1 MSLEHDE
8 RKSTNGKHWPQ
19 QRKHQRTHDIDEL
32 PSSLDDQAWHRIRRI
47 AEAAHFEHGSE
58 RRNEESVPRHPR
70 LYRDGG
76 VKVINCRKIQNFQKD
91 RAIEKKVADFVDENF
106 YSQLSAIPKY
116 SNFCRT
122 AELSAQ
128 YQGIDLSV
136 GQSLIDEKVKNTSCP
151 NEIGNYWASVEIY

>member
-1 MSLEHDE
+1 M
-8 RKSTNGKHWPQ
+8 
-19 QRKHQRTHDIDEL
+19 
-32 PSSLDDQAWHRIRRI
+32 
-47 AEAAHFEHGSE
+47 
-58 RRNEESVPRHPR
+58 
-70 LYRDGG
+70 
-76 VKVINCRKIQNFQKD
+76 INCGKIQNFQKD

-136 GQSLIDEKVKNTSCP
+136 GNLIIDEKVKNASCP
-151 NEIGNYWASVEIY
+151 NEIGNYWASVEIYQTTRNGDFIKGWFADDSMKTTHYSYLYNF